1 MNEGHC
7 YKGEENK
14 KNMSP
19 FCKHIHVAQNRHA
32 TANNQNINTDIVKW
46 QDYGEFYFS
55 SRVDTITRVFYF

>member
-46 QDYGEFYFS
+46 
-55 SRVDTITRVFYF
+55 